1 MKLTNILYNKM
12 NPSENIE
19 KIFNLS
25 RTNFQIADDKHL
37 YPTYSPN
44 SYLNLDFNTLDNLD
58 LFNSS
63 TNRFKIVSKILESIE
78 DYYLIV
84 NSDSCTNVI
93 YEKLSYIPMSFW
105 YHNYEINNYIKNLD
119 TILFTAN
126 NIIHKSKQDLG
137 NSPVQMEI
145 EEHIKH
151 HLKTV
156 EAQKTFIKK
165 VINAND
171 KMIKDASFFVGN
183 DDSFEPEEKEM
194 FFKRIQ
200 KHMINNKDF
209 ISNGI
214 NDRLNIL
221 PNELIE
227 TIIGIKNET
236 YKLIEHAKELGVNP
250 MYRSL
255 ADKYKTLNNN
265 GSPVATF
272 MTDKMLEDD
281 TKTSLTFD
289 KSNINS
295 KVYLMKDSS
304 ILYANRSG
312 ELYTVTNNSELK
324 KLLSTISRDLI
335 SEILPN
341 KPKIA
346 KFFNDIAI
354 EEGLEMKT
362 INHLLSTVRTFAN
375 NQDVLKNIGLNI
387 LSIKEK
393 SLETIDD
400 YLNAESKAYKAKQF
414 SKNILSNKYKGLETP
429 ESDIYFKELYE
440 KNLSDKDLQNF
451 IGKKL
456 AALKTPD
463 DLLNLLKKVFQQLD
477 GFTPENLERNL
488 NRFGIEPFY
497 NKDNVVVFKID
508 KYEEC
513 KELGSPSWCIHREES
528 YFKTYTNNGC
538 RQFIIYDFEKD
549 SKDINSMIGFTIY
562 ADGTLRTQHLKN
574 DDYVKFDNKEQL
586 YELHLKAVE
595 AYIPKKEMN
604 ITLREIIHP
613 EKQEEIEETVN
624 QKKSTK
630 LSVM

>member
-1 MKLTNILYNKM
+1 M

-25 RTNFQIADDKHL
+25 RTNFKIATDEHL
-37 YPTYSPN
+37 FPTYNPN
-44 SYLNLDFNTLDNLD
+44 NYLNLDFSTLDNLD
-58 LFNSS
+58 LFNMSK
-63 TNRFKIVSKILESIE
+63 NRFNIVTRTVESLEDFNLIVSA
-78 DYYLIV
+78 DT
-84 NSDSCTNVI
+84 CTNVI
-93 YEKLSYIPMSFW
+93 YEKLSFIPLSFG
-105 YHNYEINNYIKNLD
+105 YHTSDINKYLQNLD
-119 TILFTAN
+119 MILMTSH
-126 NIIHKSKQDLG
+126 NIIEKSQNDLG
-137 NSPVQMEI
+137 NSPIQMEI
-145 EEHIKH
+145 EANIRH

-156 EAQKTFIKK
+156 EDQKKFIIK
-165 VINAND
+165 VVNAND
-171 KMIKDASFFVGN
+171 KLIQHARFFVGN

-194 FFKRIQ
+194 FFNKIQ
-200 KHMINNKDF
+200 KHMMNNKAY
-209 ISNGI
+209 ISNGV
-214 NDRLNIL
+214 NDQLNNL
-221 PNELIE
+221 PNEIIDSL
-227 TIIGIKNET
+227 IGIKSET
-236 YKLIEHAKELGVNP
+236 HKLIDHARELGINP
-250 MYRSL
+250 MYKSL
-255 ADKYKTLNNN
+255 ADKYKALNNN

-272 MTDKMLEDD
+272 ITEKMLEDD
-281 TKTSLTFD
+281 VMTSLTFD

-304 ILYANRSG
+304 ILYANKSG
-312 ELYTVTNNSELK
+312 EMNTVKNNADLK

-341 KPKIA
+341 KPKIT
-346 KFFNDIAI
+346 KFFNDIAV

-362 INHLLSTVRTFAN
+362 ISHLLSTVNTFAN

-387 LSIKEK
+387 LSIREK

-429 ESDIYFKELYE
+429 ESDTYFKELYE
-440 KNLSDKDLQNF
+440 KNLSEKDLQNF

-497 NKDNVVVFKID
+497 SKDNVVVFKID
-508 KYEEC
+508 QYNEC
-513 KELGSPSWCIHREES
+513 QEMGSPSWCIHREES

-549 SKDINSMIGFTIY
+549 SKDIHSIIGFTTH
-562 ADGTLRTQHLKN
+562 ADGRLRTQHLKN
-574 DDYVKFDNKEQL
+574 DDYVDFNNNEKL
-586 YELHLKAVE
+586 SALHLKAVE
-595 AYIPKKEMN
+595 AYIPKEEMT
-604 ITLREIIHP
+604 ISLRDIIHP
-613 EKQEEIEETVN
+613 EKPEEIELTVN
-624 QKKSTK
+624 NKKSTK
-630 LSVM
+630 MSVM

>member
-1 MKLTNILYNKM
+1 M

-19 KIFNLS
+19 QLFNLS
-25 RTNFQIADDKHL
+25 RTNFQVASDEHF
-37 YPTYSPN
+37 YPTYNPN
-44 SYLNLDFNTLDNLD
+44 NYLNLDFNTLDNLD

-63 TNRFKIVSKILESIE
+63 TNRFKIVSRTLESIE

-84 NSDSCTNVI
+84 NSLSCTNAI
-93 YEKLSYIPMSFW
+93 YEKLSYIPMSFG
-105 YHNYEINNYIKNLD
+105 YHNHDVNNYIKNLD

-126 NIIHKSKQDLG
+126 NIIHKSKKDLG
-137 NSPVQMEI
+137 SSPIQVEI
-145 EEHIKH
+145 EENIKT
-151 HLKTV
+151 HLKTI

-171 KMIKDASFFVGN
+171 KLIKDANFFVGN

-194 FFKRIQ
+194 FFNRIQ
-200 KHMINNKDF
+200 KHMINNKEF
-209 ISNGI
+209 ISNGV

-221 PNELIE
+221 PNELVD

-236 YKLIEHAKELGVNP
+236 YKLIEHAKELGINP

-255 ADKYKTLNNN
+255 ADKYKTLNNTGN
-265 GSPVATF
+265 PIATF

-312 ELYTVTNNSELK
+312 ELYTVTNNIELK
-324 KLLSTISRDLI
+324 KLLSTVSRDLI

-375 NQDVLKNIGLNI
+375 NQDILKNIGLNI
-387 LSIKEK
+387 LSIREK
-393 SLETIDD
+393 SLESIDD

-414 SKNILSNKYKGLETP
+414 SKNILSNKYKGLETT

-440 KNLSDKDLQNF
+440 KNLSEKDLQNF

-549 SKDINSMIGFTIY
+549 SKDINSMIGFTTY

-574 DDYVKFDNKEQL
+574 DDYVKFDNKEKL
-586 YELHLKAVE
+586 SELHLKAVE
-595 AYIPKKEMN
+595 SYIPKEEMN

-613 EKQEEIEETVN
+613 EKTEEIEEIVN

-630 LSVM
+630 MSVR

>member
-1 MKLTNILYNKM
+1 M

-25 RTNFQIADDKHL
+25 RTNFKIATDEHL
-37 YPTYSPN
+37 FPTYNPN
-44 SYLNLDFNTLDNLD
+44 NYLNLDFSTLDNLD
-58 LFNSS
+58 LFNMSK
-63 TNRFKIVSKILESIE
+63 NRFNIVTRTVESLEDFNLIVSA
-78 DYYLIV
+78 DT
-84 NSDSCTNVI
+84 CTNVI
-93 YEKLSYIPMSFW
+93 YEKLSFIPLSFG
-105 YHNYEINNYIKNLD
+105 YHTSDINKYLQNLD
-119 TILFTAN
+119 MILMTSH
-126 NIIHKSKQDLG
+126 NIIEKSQNDLG
-137 NSPVQMEI
+137 NSPIQMEI
-145 EEHIKH
+145 EANIRH

-156 EAQKTFIKK
+156 EDQKKFIIK
-165 VINAND
+165 VVNAND
-171 KMIKDASFFVGN
+171 KLIQHARFFVGN

-194 FFKRIQ
+194 FFNKIQ
-200 KHMINNKDF
+200 KHMMNNKAY
-209 ISNGI
+209 ISNGV
-214 NDRLNIL
+214 NDQLNNL
-221 PNELIE
+221 PNEIIDSL
-227 TIIGIKNET
+227 IGIKSET
-236 YKLIEHAKELGVNP
+236 HKLIDHARELGINP
-250 MYRSL
+250 MYKSL
-255 ADKYKTLNNN
+255 ADKYKALNNN

-272 MTDKMLEDD
+272 ITEKMLEDD
-281 TKTSLTFD
+281 VMTSLTFD

-304 ILYANRSG
+304 ILYANKSG
-312 ELYTVTNNSELK
+312 EMNTVKNNADLK

-341 KPKIA
+341 KPKIT
-346 KFFNDIAI
+346 KFFNDIAV

-362 INHLLSTVRTFAN
+362 ISHLLSTVNTFAN

-387 LSIKEK
+387 LSIREK

-429 ESDIYFKELYE
+429 ESDTYFKELYE
-440 KNLSDKDLQNF
+440 KNLSEKDLQNF

-497 NKDNVVVFKID
+497 SKDNVVVFKID
-508 KYEEC
+508 QYNEC
-513 KELGSPSWCIHREES
+513 QEMGSPSWCIHREES

-549 SKDINSMIGFTIY
+549 SKDIHSIIGFTTH
-562 ADGTLRTQHLKN
+562 ADGRLRTQHLKN
-574 DDYVKFDNKEQL
+574 DDYVDFNNNEKL
-586 YELHLKAVE
+586 SALHLKAVE
-595 AYIPKKEMN
+595 AYIPKEEMT
-604 ITLREIIHP
+604 ISLRDIIYP
-613 EKQEEIEETVN
+613 DKPEEIELTVN
-624 QKKSTK
+624 NKKSTK
-630 LSVM
+630 MSVM

>member
-1 MKLTNILYNKM
+1 M

-25 RTNFQIADDKHL
+25 RTNFKIATDEHL
-37 YPTYSPN
+37 FPTYNPN
-44 SYLNLDFNTLDNLD
+44 NYLNLDFSTLDNLD
-58 LFNSS
+58 LFNMSK
-63 TNRFKIVSKILESIE
+63 NRFNVLTRTVESLEDFNLIVSA
-78 DYYLIV
+78 DT
-84 NSDSCTNVI
+84 CTNVI
-93 YEKLSYIPMSFW
+93 YEKLSFIPLSFG
-105 YHNYEINNYIKNLD
+105 YHTSDINKYLQNLD
-119 TILFTAN
+119 MILMTTH
-126 NIIHKSKQDLG
+126 NIIEKSQNDLG
-137 NSPVQMEI
+137 SSPIQMEI
-145 EEHIKH
+145 EANIRH

-156 EAQKTFIKK
+156 EDQKKFIIK
-165 VINAND
+165 VVNAND
-171 KMIKDASFFVGN
+171 KLIQHARFFVGN

-194 FFKRIQ
+194 FFNKIQ
-200 KHMINNKDF
+200 KHMMTNKAY

-214 NDRLNIL
+214 NDQLNNL
-221 PNELIE
+221 PNEIIDSL
-227 TIIGIKNET
+227 IGIKAET
-236 YKLIEHAKELGVNP
+236 HKLIDHARELGINP
-250 MYRSL
+250 MYKSL
-255 ADKYKTLNNN
+255 ADNYKALNNN

-272 MTDKMLEDD
+272 ITEKMLEDD
-281 TKTSLTFD
+281 VMTSLTFD

-304 ILYANRSG
+304 ILYANKSG
-312 ELYTVTNNSELK
+312 EMNTVKNNTDLK

-341 KPKIA
+341 KPKIT
-346 KFFNDIAI
+346 KFFNDIAV

-362 INHLLSTVRTFAN
+362 ISHLLSTVNTFAN

-387 LSIKEK
+387 LSIREK

-429 ESDIYFKELYE
+429 ESDAYFKELYE
-440 KNLSDKDLQNF
+440 KNLSEKDLQNF

-497 NKDNVVVFKID
+497 SKDNVVVFKID
-508 KYEEC
+508 QYNEC
-513 KELGSPSWCIHREES
+513 QEMGSPSWCIHREES

-549 SKDINSMIGFTIY
+549 SKDIHSIIGFTTH
-562 ADGTLRTQHLKN
+562 ADGRLRTQHLKN
-574 DDYVKFDNKEQL
+574 DDYVDFNNNEKL
-586 YELHLKAVE
+586 SALHLKAVE
-595 AYIPKKEMN
+595 AYIPKEEMT
-604 ITLREIIHP
+604 ISLRDIIHP
-613 EKQEEIEETVN
+613 EKPEEIELTVN
-624 QKKSTK
+624 NKKSTK
-630 LSVM
+630 MSVM